1 MCLAKSNF
9 TSTTYM
15 GETTIIVT
23 KTKNIPKRQKTKTK
37 KTETKTD
44 KDKKDRENDKETRE
58 IHSFVIITP
67 IIINMNGCTLIPFQI
82 VIV

>member
-1 MCLAKSNF
+1 
-9 TSTTYM
+9 M

-44 KDKKDRENDKETRE
+44 KDKKPEKPERS
-58 IHSFVIITP
+58 ILLSSSPPSSSI
-67 IIINMNGCTLIPFQI
+67 
-82 VIV
+82 

>member
-23 KTKNIPKRQKTKTK
+23 KTKTKTYQTTKDKKTKTK
-37 KTETKTD
+37 RQKQRRTKTRKTERTI
-44 KDKKDRENDKETRE
+44 KKPERS
-58 IHSFVIITP
+58 ILLSSSPPSSSI
-67 IIINMNGCTLIPFQI
+67 
-82 VIV
+82 

>member
-1 MCLAKSNF
+1 
-9 TSTTYM
+9 M

-23 KTKNIPKRQKTKTK
+23 KTKKHTKKTKTK

-44 KDKKDRENDKETRE
+44 KDKKDRENDKETRK

-67 IIINMNGCTLIPFQI
+67 IIINMNGFTLIPFRT